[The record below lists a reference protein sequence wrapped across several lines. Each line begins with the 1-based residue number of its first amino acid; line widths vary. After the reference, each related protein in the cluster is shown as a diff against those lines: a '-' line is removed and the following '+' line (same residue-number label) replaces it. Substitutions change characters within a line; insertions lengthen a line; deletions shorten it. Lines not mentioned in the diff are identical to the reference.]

1 MMNKRMK
8 QMAAV
13 MMAGMLTMCAGTG
26 IVQAEELEGWEVV
39 GNCSACIPIEEYEGN
54 LEYAPETGYAIDVQF
69 VNSTME
75 DYYVTPQFT
84 CGVTNEDLGEE
95 FQMLLLGTDAVYTP
109 DSNLPAFSLR
119 TQQPLLVPAGQVT
132 NATYFIDFGEDYQV
146 GVCEPVYGTDDETA
160 VDNSYVLTGHDE
172 YSFGNVQMGHYVNT
186 VEDMEAMVA
195 QMQAAYEEAQAQAEA
210 EAQTAADAQAQADA
224 QNQAAYEE
232 AQRQAEKDELLG
244 EIVSDVGGK
253 ALNDFG
259 DWIED
264 ETNGYLDRGTQ
275 SKIMEYLFK

>member
-1 MMNKRMK
+1 MMNKKMK
-8 QMAAV
+8 QIATGMMAAI
-13 MMAGMLTMCAGTG
+13 LTMYAGTG
-26 IVQAEELEGWEVV
+26 IAQAEELEGWEIV

-75 DYYVTPQFT
+75 DYYVTPQFN
-84 CGVTNEDLGEE
+84 CDVTNEDLGET
-95 FQMLLLGTDAVYTP
+95 FQMLLFGTDAVYTP

-146 GVCEPVYGTDDETA
+146 AVCEPAYGTDDETA
-160 VDNSYVLTGHDE
+160 INNSYVLTGHDE

-186 VEDMEAMVA
+186 VEDIEAMVA
-195 QMQAAYEEAQAQAEA
+195 QMNAAYEEAQAQANAQNQAEA
-210 EAQTAADAQAQADA
+210 EAQA
-224 QNQAAYEE
+224 E

-244 EIVSDVGGK
+244 EIVSDITGK
-253 ALNDFG
+253 AFNDLG
-259 DWIED
+259 NWIEE
-264 ETNGYLDRGTQ
+264 ETNGYLDKEMQ
-275 SKIMEYLFK
+275 NKIYNYLCE

>member
-8 QMAAV
+8 QMATV
-13 MMAGMLTMCAGTG
+13 MMAGMFAMCASTG

-54 LEYAPETGYAIDVQF
+54 LKYAPETGYAIDVQF

-75 DYYVTPQFT
+75 DYYVTPQFS
-84 CGVTNEDLGEE
+84 CDVTNEDLGEE
-95 FQMLLLGTDAVYTP
+95 LQMLLLGTDAVYTP

-119 TQQPLLVPAGQVT
+119 TQQPLLVPAGQAT
-132 NATYFIDFGEDYQV
+132 NATYFIDFGEDYHV
-146 GVCEPVYGTDDETA
+146 GVCDPVYGTNDETA

-172 YSFGNVQMGHYVNT
+172 YSFGNVQMEYYVNT

-195 QMQAAYEEAQAQAEA
+195 QMQEAYEEAQADAE
-210 EAQTAADAQAQADA
+210 AQAQADA
-224 QNQAAYEE
+224 KNQAAYEE
-232 AQRQAEKDELLG
+232 AQKQEEKDELLV
-244 EIVSDVGGK
+244 EIISDVGGK
-253 ALNDFG
+253 ALDDFG

-264 ETNGYLDRGTQ
+264 ETDGYLDRGTQ